1 MRILLI
7 TQIYLPEMGA
17 LSNRLYPIVK
27 KLKAAG
33 HDVFVATGMPNYP
46 GGKVFPGYRKK
57 LLVREVGEFCEV
69 LRTAYFTVPRNKSKL
84 AQLLSYVSF
93 LPAVFVSAVRAGK
106 TDVVFITSPPI
117 FPILPAILLAWLR
130 GARLVLDVRDLW
142 SDELVTYNGSGEK
155 SLPIRMIRALERWG
169 YRAADLVCCTTKSLA
184 ETVAE
189 RGCKKDRT
197 FYFPNGADLDLFRP
211 LPRTNP
217 VADGYGF
224 GDRFVVMYSGLFGI
238 KHGLEVLLDAA
249 ELLQHKKDILFFL
262 LGNGARR
269 EALERLIRDKGL
281 DNVVIAE
288 EKPVEVVPHLLARA
302 DVCFAACRP
311 EPYPKKLI
319 SVKVFEYLACERPV
333 VGCFEGESARIITES
348 GGGIVVPPGQ
358 PDRVAEAILSL
369 YDAPEL
375 RKSMG
380 IAGREYVE
388 RSFSRSD
395 LAMKFEKLLSER
407 FGHSGNF
414 AAVTPSRPD
423 LST

>member
-1 MRILLI
+1 
-7 TQIYLPEMGA
+7 
-17 LSNRLYPIVK
+17 
-27 KLKAAG
+27 
-33 HDVFVATGMPNYP
+33 
-46 GGKVFPGYRKK
+46 
-57 LLVREVGEFCEV
+57 
-69 LRTAYFTVPRNKSKL
+69 
-84 AQLLSYVSF
+84 
-93 LPAVFVSAVRAGK
+93 
-106 TDVVFITSPPI
+106 
-117 FPILPAILLAWLR
+117 
-130 GARLVLDVRDLW
+130 
-142 SDELVTYNGSGEK
+142 
-155 SLPIRMIRALERWG
+155 
-169 YRAADLVCCTTKSLA
+169 
-184 ETVAE
+184 
-189 RGCKKDRT
+189 
-197 FYFPNGADLDLFRP
+197 
-211 LPRTNP
+211 
-217 VADGYGF
+217 
-224 GDRFVVMYSGLFGI
+224 MYSGLFGI
-238 KHGLEVLLDAA
+238 KHGLEVLLGAA

-281 DNVVIAE
+281 DNVVIAD

-333 VGCFEGESARIITES
+333 VGSFEGESARIITES
-348 GGGIVVPPGQ
+348 GGGVVVPPGQ

-375 RKSMG
+375 RKSLG

-388 RSFSRSD
+388 RSFSRND